1 VRSTRTSVRGVNTS
15 YTSIVLDRFRYLTWK
30 SIEHTTRCSPNASA
44 SSNLLG
50 QHKFYCPLNT
60 SKCSVVD
67 RLSRPRVDTG
77 MTASQTVG
85 RRLRRYLGALL
96 ALGFGTAWWSFTP
109 PARTAAAAVMAPA
122 PAHVAHPK
130 IAIANTPLRV
140 MHRTV
145 ALTPVKRRPHRVHV
159 PKPPVIVIEP
169 IPVSDPIPVVVV
181 PPMPEPPVVPDP
193 PVVEDPPERFPP
205 ITTRSS

>member
-1 VRSTRTSVRGVNTS
+1 
-15 YTSIVLDRFRYLTWK
+15 
-30 SIEHTTRCSPNASA
+30 
-44 SSNLLG
+44 
-50 QHKFYCPLNT
+50 
-60 SKCSVVD
+60 
-67 RLSRPRVDTG
+67 
-77 MTASQTVG
+77 
-85 RRLRRYLGALL
+85 
-96 ALGFGTAWWSFTP
+96 
-109 PARTAAAAVMAPA
+109 MAPA